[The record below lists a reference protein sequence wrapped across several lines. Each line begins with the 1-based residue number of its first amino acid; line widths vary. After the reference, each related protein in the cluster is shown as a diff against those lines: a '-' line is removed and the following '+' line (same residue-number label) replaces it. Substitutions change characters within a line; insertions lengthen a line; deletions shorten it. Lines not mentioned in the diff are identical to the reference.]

1 MWKQLQD
8 FDAQI
13 GGHTMTVRVTKSDD
27 SLKAKYSIAT
37 GMRNDPNPFR
47 PFLRGDLLDKKNEQG
62 ETGLLLLTQLLS
74 SARSCIVEDQRKH
87 TEWLAEQE
95 ASRLAALNG
104 KTGGDPKANQGLN
117 AKGKT
122 QKKRDKER
130 QKVSGG

>member
-1 MWKQLQD
+1 MAWKQLKD

-13 GGHTMTVRVTKSDD
+13 AGCTMTVRVTKSDD

-47 PFLRGDLLDKKNEQG
+47 PFLRGDLLAKESEG
-62 ETGLLLLTQLLS
+62 ITGLQLLCS
-74 SARSCIVEDQRKH
+74 LMIQADVCIKEDQAKH
-87 TEWLAEQE
+87 TADLAAQE
-95 ASRLAALNG
+95 ASRIAALNG
-104 KTGGDPKANQGLN
+104 KNGGDPKANQGLN

-130 QKVSGG
+130 AKASGD